1 MLSYLQFRIF
11 LKSISTKRLSGVL
24 GSFSHCEVCQEFTG
38 HRPQLESLSREP
50 GSKNNVGVLGMT
62 VEYVDLIG

>member
-11 LKSISTKRLSGVL
+11 LKSISTKRLSRVL
-24 GSFSHCEVCQEFTG
+24 GSFPHCKVCQKFTG
-38 HRPQLESLSREP
+38 YGSKLESLSREP
-50 GSKNNVGVLGMT
+50 GSKNNVGVLGMA